1 MILDSFCHPL
11 NQMRYPK
18 VLEETI
24 QYLKNL
30 DFSQVP
36 VGRHEIK
43 GDDIFINIAEY
54 ESFPRE
60 ERIIEAHKEYVDI
73 QFLTEGEEKI
83 GFGVFSEKNEIKEE
97 YDKERDLLVYG
108 KLEKEFDL
116 ILTPG
121 VFAVFFT
128 EEPHRPCV
136 MLEKPVKVKKY
147 VVKIRKSLLE
157 D

>member
-1 MILDSFCHPL
+1 MILDSFCNPL

-24 QYLKNL
+24 EYLRKL
-30 DFSQVP
+30 DFNGIP

-54 ESFPRE
+54 NSFPRE
-60 ERIIEAHKEYVDI
+60 ERIIEAHREYVDI
-73 QFLTEGEEKI
+73 QFITEGEEKI
-83 GFGVFSEKNEIKEE
+83 GFGVFSDKNVVKEK
-97 YDKERDLLVYG
+97 YDSSRDLLVY
-108 KLEKEFDL
+108 EKIENEFDL

-136 MLEKPVKVKKY
+136 MVDGAVKVKKY

>member
-11 NQMRYPK
+11 NQMKYPE

-24 QYLKNL
+24 EYLKGL
-30 DFSQVP
+30 DFSQIS

-43 GDDIFINIAEY
+43 GEDIFMNVAEY

-60 ERIIEAHKEYVDI
+60 ERIIEAHREYVDI

-83 GFGVFSEKNEIKEE
+83 GFGVFSEKNEIKEG
-97 YDKERDLLVYG
+97 YDKNKDLLVYER
-108 KLEKEFDL
+108 LEKEFDL

-136 MLEKPVKVKKY
+136 MVDKSVKVKKY

-157 D
+157 E